1 MALAV
6 QILDGAPFR
15 PGGKIPMSVTQ
26 AKFEQKGHLFIYYQ
40 LINKLEEYYFLFL
53 LFLHRRNIHCEE
65 NRQEQE
71 EEAEE
76 SGAEDSWMG

>member
-40 LINKLEEYYFLFL
+40 LINKLEEYYLFFFFFVL
-53 LFLHRRNIHCEE
+53 AQERHSLRRK
-65 NRQEQE
+65 
-71 EEAEE
+71 
-76 SGAEDSWMG
+76 